1 MTRSSDKPLAGLA
14 VAGMA
19 GMSDAPLLGGRRDW
33 HSPRNDGDETMK
45 FANYIRNST
54 AWRSPARRASS
65 TRDRIPSLAKT
76 WRRCEFT
83 VCAEM

>member
-1 MTRSSDKPLAGLA
+1 M
-14 VAGMA
+14 
-19 GMSDAPLLGGRRDW
+19 RRTAAAAETGAQ
-33 HSPRNDGDETMK
+33 RDETMK
-45 FANYIRNST
+45 VASYIRNCA
-54 AWRSPARRASS
+54 AWRSPTRRASS

>member
-1 MTRSSDKPLAGLA
+1 
-14 VAGMA
+14 
-19 GMSDAPLLGGRRDW
+19 
-33 HSPRNDGDETMK
+33 MK
-45 FANYIRNST
+45 LANYIRYVEDQGPGNSAT
-54 AWRSPARRASS
+54 WRWPARCASS